1 MTLNS
6 EAKVIENL
14 LLRVSK
20 LETTVNDKPRDEV
33 EEVSHS
39 FTAERILIDNDSSV
53 DVLYKDTFPTII
65 LTHEQMVATA
75 RCLLVT
81 PLPQK
86 K

>member
-1 MTLNS
+1 MGQSVLNEDLCEQIKLIIAQTQAMTLNS

-39 FTAERILIDNDSSV
+39 FTAEVMVVSV
-53 DVLYKDTFPTII
+53 PNKL
-65 LTHEQMVATA
+65 
-75 RCLLVT
+75 
-81 PLPQK
+81 
-86 K
+86 